1 RCQVANEGI
10 TRLLGKVDT
19 LIIIPNDRLL
29 DLCDQKT
36 GVDNAF
42 KLADDVLRHGVQAIA

>member
-1 RCQVANEGI
+1 MVTKPFSFEGVHRTQVANEGI

-29 DLCDQKT
+29 AL
-36 GVDNAF
+36 G
-42 KLADDVLRHGVQAIA
+42 